1 LNRFG
6 FLFVMVF
13 VAASIATAL
22 LYHRWQKG
30 SLAGPN
36 SVSSELPLLEQVR
49 DLFRRGQ
56 DQSVESDSQIFE
68 FETAADCDPDRNYL
82 SSEVDKFPP
91 IYRDVRARA
100 AADFPRACLTYMM
113 KRQALTWGPESGRTE
128 FAQCANASSVAK
140 PGLHKPCVSENYVNV
155 VYNLFGDVT
164 SCFEI
169 PQKEF
174 LPKLFAE
181 SGFHLNAMSAGFSA
195 GIGHLS
201 PAEIQN
207 ANVSFDQIKTRVQNS
222 DLESCKRLR
231 PYLDKIQALPIQTS
245 EKAGK
250 GVCSVMAPPQNPLRN
265 LIYLAIKY
273 EQHAVVVREGLK
285 QYEIISLLQ
294 QAGLKRVESEQL
306 QQLLITL
313 GFDAGPRS
321 AVLYL
326 KNFIE
331 ARLAAMKQG
340 LGRPVEEGDFRFEPD
355 LLQQRGLASVEIGS
369 MSFAQYLMMYQSS
382 GSKDFL
388 PRVMAHAKVLNSTFK
403 EGTCVS
409 DSYLSLS
416 SSY

>member
-1 LNRFG
+1 MNRFG

-22 LYHRWQKG
+22 LYHRWQNG
-30 SLAGPN
+30 SFTNPA
-36 SVSSELPLLEQVR
+36 SFSSEQPLIEQVR
-49 DLFRRGQ
+49 DLLRNGK
-56 DQSVESDSQIFE
+56 DKTVGSDSQIFE
-68 FETAADCDPDRNYL
+68 FETAAECGPDRNYL
-82 SSEVDKFPP
+82 TAEVEKFPP
-91 IYRDVRARA
+91 IFRDVRARA

-113 KRQALTWGPESGRTE
+113 KRQALTSAPANLPAQ
-128 FAQCANASSVAK
+128 FAHCPSAGGSAK
-140 PGLHKPCVSENYVNV
+140 AGLQKPCVSENYVNV

-201 PAEIQN
+201 PVEIQN
-207 ANVSFDQIKTRVQNS
+207 ANASFSQIKSRIQDS

-231 PYLDKIQALPIQTS
+231 PYLSKIQALPAQTLES
-245 EKAGK
+245 ADG

-273 EQHAVVVREGLK
+273 EQHAVAVREALK
-285 QYEIISLLQ
+285 RYEISSLLQ
-294 QAGLKRVESEQL
+294 QAGLQRVETEQL
-306 QQLLITL
+306 QQFLITL
-313 GFDAGPRS
+313 GFDAGPHS

-326 KNFIE
+326 KNFAQ
-331 ARLAAMKQG
+331 ARLAAFKQG
-340 LGRPVEEGDFRFEPD
+340 AGKPLEESDFSFAPE
-355 LLQQRGLASVEIGS
+355 LLQQRGLASVDIGH
-369 MSFAQYLMMYQSS
+369 MSFPQYLMTYQSS
-382 GSKDFL
+382 GTKDFL
-388 PRVMAHAKVLNSTFK
+388 PRVMAHAKVLNTTFK